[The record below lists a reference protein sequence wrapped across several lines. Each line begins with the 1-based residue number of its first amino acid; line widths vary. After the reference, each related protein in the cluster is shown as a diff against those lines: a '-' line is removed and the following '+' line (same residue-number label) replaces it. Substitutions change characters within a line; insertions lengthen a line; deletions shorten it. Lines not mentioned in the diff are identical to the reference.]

1 MKYEIIKGGETAGP
15 QRCSELPLPIC
26 ELRSSDKNPH
36 MGPHGAF
43 GTSKTVLRLPLGG
56 LFASNLATSPSLI
69 PR

>member
-1 MKYEIIKGGETAGP
+1 MRNIRNSTMKYEIIKGGETAGP

-43 GTSKTVLRLPLGG
+43 GTSKTVLKKKREERKKIG
-56 LFASNLATSPSLI
+56 
-69 PR
+69 